1 MGRKTSFVQAIMV
14 ADSAIIDSI
23 DSEQSL
29 EDELTSK
36 QSTASEP
43 QIMKS
48 EYEKFDEFD
57 FDMDELDFDVHMP
70 QKKNIK
76 RAVDDLM

>member
-57 FDMDELDFDVHMP
+57 FDMDELDFDIKMP
-70 QKKNIK
+70 KKPEQIVEK
-76 RAVDDLM
+76 LKG